1 MQKIFFFLFLAICV
15 SGCSKASSPAESAPA
30 SPSGAP
36 AANSSAGKTDAVQQ
50 KLAEYAG
57 AAATDCGRLNS
68 QADDQLK
75 AASKCAVDAAQG
87 KHPFYVAYDMPGM
100 TVGVAGN
107 ADGKLFTVQAQGSG
121 DVSSGTCPS
130 QLRVAPSGRVTCFA
144 PGDMG
149 SMGAGVHNGMNAPSG
164 MMNPHVGGGT
174 SAPPKHF

>member
-1 MQKIFFFLFLAICV
+1 MQKIFFFLFLAISV

-30 SPSGAP
+30 STSAAP
-36 AANSSAGKTDAVQQ
+36 AATSSVAKTDAVQQ
-50 KLAEYAG
+50 KLAEFAG
-57 AAATDCGRLNS
+57 APATDCGRLNS
-68 QADDQLK
+68 QTDDQLK
-75 AASKCAVDAAQG
+75 AASKCAVDAAQA

-164 MMNPHVGGGT
+164 MMNPHGGGGT

>member
-1 MQKIFFFLFLAICV
+1 MAGCV
-15 SGCSKASSPAESAPA
+15 SGCSKGPSPTTNSSSASS
-30 SPSGAP
+30 
-36 AANSSAGKTDAVQQ
+36 SSAAPSSVETKTDAVQQ
-50 KLAEYAG
+50 KLAEFAG
-57 AAATDCGRLNS
+57 GSATDCGRLSS
-68 QADDQLK
+68 QADDQMK
-75 AASKCAVDAAQG
+75 NASSCAMGAFQA

-107 ADGKLFTVQAQGSG
+107 ADGKLFTVQSQGSA
-121 DVSSGTCPS
+121 DVSSGACPS

-149 SMGAGVHNGMNAPSG
+149 SMGAGVHNGMNAPNG